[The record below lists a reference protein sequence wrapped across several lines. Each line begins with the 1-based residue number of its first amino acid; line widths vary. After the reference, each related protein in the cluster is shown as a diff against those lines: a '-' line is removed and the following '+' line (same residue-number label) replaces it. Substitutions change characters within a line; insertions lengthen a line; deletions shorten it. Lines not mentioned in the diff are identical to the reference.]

1 VEPIRYKFGMNF
13 LHAHLSSVIELA
25 RSLIE
30 ILILATG
37 IYSMWKLFRGTRGAR
52 VLAGFAVVLATMSL
66 LAVVL
71 HLTVILTLLSF
82 SPALLITALVIIF
95 QPELRRVFAEV
106 GSRPLLGGHRQ
117 QTEVIEIVIRTLE
130 QLQQDGHG
138 ALIAFER
145 KITYEPARET
155 GTLLDAKVSDD
166 LLATIFF
173 PKTPLHDGGVIIAED
188 RIAVA
193 AAIFPLTQT
202 EGLQRNLGLRHRAA
216 LGLSDETDAV
226 VVVLSEETGIISLAI
241 GGELRR
247 PLTTDEL
254 RSQLI
259 AILLQNK
266 DHEKPLVEQLA
277 G

>member
-1 VEPIRYKFGMNF
+1 MSF
-13 LHAHLSSVIELA
+13 LHVHFSMLVDLA

-37 IYSMWKLFRGTRGAR
+37 IYYMWKLFKGTRGAR
-52 VLAGFAVVLATMSL
+52 VLAGFGVILATMSL

-71 HLTVILTLLSF
+71 NLTVIEKLLSF
-82 SPALLITALVIIF
+82 SPAFLITALVIIF
-95 QPELRRVFAEV
+95 QPELRRIFAEV

-130 QLQQDGHG
+130 QMQQVGHG

-155 GTLLDAKVSDD
+155 GTLIDAKVSDD
-166 LLATIFF
+166 LLETIFF
-173 PKTPLHDGGVIIAED
+173 PKTPLHDGGVIIVED

-193 AAIFPLTQT
+193 AAIFPLTQA

-226 VVVLSEETGIISLAI
+226 VVVLSEETGIISLAV

-266 DHEKPLVEQLA
+266 DHAKPLVEQLA

>member
-1 VEPIRYKFGMNF
+1 MNF
-13 LHAHLSSVIELA
+13 LHAHLSPAWDFL

-30 ILILATG
+30 IFILTAG

-52 VLAGFAVVLATMSL
+52 VLAGFGVILATMSL

-71 HLTVILTLLSF
+71 QLTVIEKLLSF
-82 SPALLITALVIIF
+82 SPAFLITALVIIF
-95 QPELRRVFAEV
+95 QPELRRIFAEV
-106 GSRPLLGGHRQ
+106 GSRPLLSGHRQ
-117 QTEVIEIVIRTLE
+117 QTEVIEQVIRTLE

-145 KITYEPARET
+145 EITYEPARET
-155 GTLLDAKVSDD
+155 GTILDAKVSDD

-173 PKTPLHDGGVIIAED
+173 PKTPLHDGGVIIVGD
-188 RIAVA
+188 RVAVA
-193 AAIFPLTQT
+193 AAIFPLTQA

-216 LGLSDETDAV
+216 LGLSDETDAA
-226 VVVLSEETGIISLAI
+226 VVVLSEETGIISLAF
-241 GGELRR
+241 GGELCR

-254 RSQLI
+254 RSKLI

-266 DHEKPLVEQLA
+266 DHEKSLVEQLA

>member
-1 VEPIRYKFGMNF
+1 MTP
-13 LHAHLSSVIELA
+13 LHAHLSLLVEAI

-30 ILILATG
+30 ILILAGG
-37 IYSMWKLFRGTRGAR
+37 IYFTWKLFRGTRGAR
-52 VLAGFAVVLATMSL
+52 VLAGFGFL
-66 LAVVL
+66 LAMLSLVSYAL
-71 HLTVILTLLSF
+71 QLTVIEKLLSF
-82 SPALLITALVIIF
+82 SPIFLLTSLVIIF
-95 QPELRRVFAEV
+95 QPELRRIFAEL
-106 GSRPLLGGHRQ
+106 GSRPLFSAHRQ
-117 QTEVIEIVIRTLE
+117 QAEVIEAVINGLE
-130 QLQQDGHG
+130 QLQLAGHG

-145 KITYEPARET
+145 EITYEPAREN

-173 PKTPLHDGGVIIAED
+173 PKTPLHDGGVIIVQD

-193 AAIFPLTQT
+193 AAVFPLTQA

-216 LGLSDETDAV
+216 LGLSDETDAA
-226 VVVLSEETGIISLAI
+226 VVVLSEETGIISLAY
-241 GGELRR
+241 GGKLRR

-254 RSQLI
+254 RSMLI

>member
-1 VEPIRYKFGMNF
+1 MNF
-13 LHAHLSSVIELA
+13 LFRHFAMLADIA

-30 ILILATG
+30 ILILATA

-71 HLTVILTLLSF
+71 NLTVIEKLLSF
-82 SPALLITALVIIF
+82 SPAFLITALVIIF
-95 QPELRRVFAEV
+95 QPELRRIFAEV
-106 GSRPLLGGHRQ
+106 GSRPIMGAQQQ
-117 QTEVIEIVIRTLE
+117 QTEIIELVIRTIE

-145 KITYEPARET
+145 EITYEPARET
-155 GTLLDAKVSDD
+155 GTILDAEVSDD

-173 PKTPLHDGGVIIAED
+173 PKTPLHDGGVIIVRD

-193 AAIFPLTQT
+193 AAIFPLTQA

-226 VVVLSEETGIISLAI
+226 VVVLSEETGIISLAYS
-241 GGELRR
+241 GELRR

-266 DHEKPLVEQLA
+266 DHEKSLVEQLA
-277 G
+277 S

>member
-1 VEPIRYKFGMNF
+1 MNF
-13 LHAHLSSVIELA
+13 LHLHYSGVVDLA

-30 ILILATG
+30 ILILTTG
-37 IYSMWKLFRGTRGAR
+37 IYAMWKLFRGTRGAR
-52 VLAGFAVVLATMSL
+52 VLAGFGVILATMSL
-66 LAVVL
+66 LAVAL
-71 HLTVILTLLSF
+71 QLTVIEKLLSF
-82 SPALLITALVIIF
+82 SPAFLITALVIIF
-95 QPELRRVFAEV
+95 QPELRRIFAEV

-117 QTEVIEIVIRTLE
+117 QTEVIEIAIRTLE
-130 QLQQDGHG
+130 QMQQDGHG

-145 KITYEPARET
+145 EITYEPARET
-155 GTLLDAKVSDD
+155 GTIVDAKVSED

-173 PKTPLHDGGVIIAED
+173 PKTPLHDGGVIIVAD

-193 AAIFPLTQT
+193 AAIFPLTQA

-216 LGLSDETDAV
+216 LGLSDETDAA
-226 VVVLSEETGIISLAI
+226 VVVLSEETGIISLAF

-266 DHEKPLVEQLA
+266 AHEKTLVEQLA

>member
-1 VEPIRYKFGMNF
+1 MNY
-13 LHAHLSSVIELA
+13 LLSHFPLLTEIS

-30 ILILATG
+30 ILILTAA

-52 VLAGFAVVLATMSL
+52 VLAGFGLVLATLSL
-66 LAVVL
+66 VSVAFQ
-71 HLTVILTLLSF
+71 LTVIGQLLSVS
-82 SPALLITALVIIF
+82 SPFLLIALVIIF
-95 QPELRRVFAEV
+95 QPELRRIFAEV
-106 GSRPLLGGHRQ
+106 GSRPLLGSHRQ
-117 QTEVIEIVIRTLE
+117 QTEVIEVVINALE
-130 QLQQDGHG
+130 QLQQAGHG

-145 KITYEPARET
+145 EITYEPARET
-155 GTLLDAKVSDD
+155 GTLLDARVSDD

-173 PKTPLHDGGVIIAED
+173 PKTPLHDGGTIIVHD

-193 AAIFPLTQT
+193 AAIFPLTQA
-202 EGLQRNLGLRHRAA
+202 EGLQRTLGLRHRAA

-226 VVVLSEETGIISLAI
+226 VVVLSEETGIISLAYN
-241 GGELRR
+241 GELRR

-266 DHEKPLVEQLA
+266 DDEKSLVEQLA
-277 G
+277 S

>member
-1 VEPIRYKFGMNF
+1 MNS
-13 LHAHLSSVIELA
+13 LSAHFSAVAEVA
-25 RSLIE
+25 RSVIE
-30 ILILATG
+30 ILILSMG
-37 IYSMWKLFRGTRGAR
+37 IYFTWKLFKGTRGAR
-52 VLAGFAVVLATMSL
+52 VLAGFIFILAVLSL
-66 LAVVL
+66 LAVAL
-71 HLTVILTLLSF
+71 NLTVIIKLLSF

-95 QPELRRVFAEV
+95 QPELRRIFAEV

-117 QTEVIEIVIRTLE
+117 QTEVIEQVIRTVE
-130 QLQQDGHG
+130 QLQQDGYG

-145 KITYEPARET
+145 EITYEPARET
-155 GTLLDAKVSDD
+155 GTVLDARVSED
-166 LLATIFF
+166 LLTTIFF
-173 PKTPLHDGGVIIAED
+173 PKTPLHDGGVIIAGD
-188 RIAVA
+188 RIAIA

-216 LGLSDETDAV
+216 LGLSDETDAA
-226 VVVLSEETGIISLAI
+226 VVVLSEETGIISLAF

-254 RSQLI
+254 RSHLI

-266 DHEKPLVEQLA
+266 DHEKSLVEQLA

>member
-1 VEPIRYKFGMNF
+1 V
-13 LHAHLSSVIELA
+13 HLSIFKDIA
-25 RSLIE
+25 RAVVE
-30 ILILATG
+30 ISILTAG
-37 IYSMWKLFRGTRGAR
+37 LYYMWKLFRGTRGAR
-52 VLAGFAVVLATMSL
+52 VLAGFGVVLASASL
-66 LAVVL
+66 LAVFL
-71 HLTVILTLLSF
+71 NLTVILKLLSF
-82 SPALLITALVIIF
+82 SPAFLITALVIIF
-95 QPELRRVFAEV
+95 QPELRRFFAEV
-106 GSRPLLGGHRQ
+106 GSRQLLGAHRQ

-130 QLQQDGHG
+130 HMQQDGHG

-145 KITYEPARET
+145 DITYDPARET
-155 GTLLDAKVSDD
+155 GTVIDAKVSDD
-166 LLATIFF
+166 LLETIFF
-173 PKTPLHDGGVIIAED
+173 PKTPLHDGGVIIVQD

-226 VVVLSEETGIISLAI
+226 VVVLSEETGIISLAF
-241 GGELRR
+241 GSELRR

-266 DHEKPLVEQLA
+266 THEKPLVEQLA
-277 G
+277 S

>member
-1 VEPIRYKFGMNF
+1 MNF
-13 LHAHLSSVIELA
+13 LHTHISVVVDFA
-25 RSLIE
+25 RSIIE
-30 ILILATG
+30 ISILSAG
-37 IYSMWKLFRGTRGAR
+37 IYYMWKLFRGTRGAR
-52 VLAGFAVVLATMSL
+52 VLAGFGVILATMSL

-71 HLTVILTLLSF
+71 QLTVIEKLLSF
-82 SPALLITALVIIF
+82 SPAFLITALVIIF
-95 QPELRRVFAEV
+95 QPELRRIFAEV

-130 QLQQDGHG
+130 QMQQDGHG

-145 KITYEPARET
+145 KITFEPARET
-155 GTLLDAKVSDD
+155 GTVLDAKVSDD

-173 PKTPLHDGGVIIAED
+173 PKTPLHDGGVIIVDD

-193 AAIFPLTQT
+193 AAIFPLTQA

-216 LGLSDETDAV
+216 LGLSDETDAA

-266 DHEKPLVEQLA
+266 DHEKSLVEQLA
-277 G
+277 S

>member
-1 VEPIRYKFGMNF
+1 MNF
-13 LHAHLSSVIELA
+13 LHAHFSSLVDLA

-30 ILILATG
+30 ILILTTG
-37 IYSMWKLFRGTRGAR
+37 IYAMWKLFRGTRGAR
-52 VLAGFAVVLATMSL
+52 VLAGFGVVLATMSL

-71 HLTVILTLLSF
+71 NLTVILALLRF
-82 SPALLITALVIIF
+82 SPAFLITALVIIF
-95 QPELRRVFAEV
+95 QPELRRIFAEV
-106 GSRPLLGGHRQ
+106 GSRPLLGAHRQ
-117 QTEVIEIVIRTLE
+117 QTEVIELVIRTLE
-130 QLQQDGHG
+130 QMQQVGHG

-145 KITYEPARET
+145 EITYEPARET
-155 GTLLDAKVSDD
+155 GTILDAKVSDD

-173 PKTPLHDGGVIIAED
+173 PKTPLHDGGVIIVQD

-193 AAIFPLTQT
+193 AAIFPLTQA

-226 VVVLSEETGIISLAI
+226 VVVLSEETGIISLAVA
-241 GGELRR
+241 GELRR

-266 DHEKPLVEQLA
+266 DHEKSLVEQLA
-277 G
+277 S

>member
-1 VEPIRYKFGMNF
+1 MNF
-13 LHAHLSSVIELA
+13 LHAHFSLMVELA

-37 IYSMWKLFRGTRGAR
+37 IYYMWKLFRGTRGAR
-52 VLAGFAVVLATMSL
+52 VLAGFGVILATLSL

-71 HLTVILTLLSF
+71 HLTVILKLLSF
-82 SPALLITALVIIF
+82 SPTVLITALVIIF
-95 QPELRRVFAEV
+95 QPELRRIFAEV
-106 GSRPLLGGHRQ
+106 GSRPLLGGRRQ
-117 QTEVIEIVIRTLE
+117 QTEIIEIVIRTLE
-130 QLQQDGHG
+130 QMQQDGHG

-145 KITYEPARET
+145 DITYEPARET
-155 GTLLDAKVSDD
+155 GTIIDAQITDD
-166 LLATIFF
+166 LIETIFF
-173 PKTPLHDGGVIIAED
+173 PKTPLHDGGVIVCRD

-202 EGLQRNLGLRHRAA
+202 EGLQRTLGLRHRAA

-226 VVVLSEETGIISLAI
+226 VVVLSEETGIISLAFN
-241 GGELRR
+241 GELRR

-259 AILLQNK
+259 AILLQNH
-266 DHEKPLVEQLA
+266 HEKSLVEQLA
-277 G
+277 S

>member
-1 VEPIRYKFGMNF
+1 MQFFHNHISVVLDLAR
-13 LHAHLSSVIELA
+13 SVIEIWVLTA
-25 RSLIE
+25 
-30 ILILATG
+30 G
-37 IYSMWKLFRGTRGAR
+37 FYYMWKLFRGTRGAR
-52 VLAGFAVVLATMSL
+52 VLAGFGLILASMSL

-71 HLTVILTLLSF
+71 QLTVIEKLLSF
-82 SPALLITALVIIF
+82 SPAFLITALVIIF
-95 QPELRRVFAEV
+95 QPELRRIFAEV
-106 GSRPLLGGHRQ
+106 GSRPLLGGQRQ

-130 QLQQDGHG
+130 QMQEVGHG

-155 GTLLDAKVSDD
+155 GTVLDAKVSDD
-166 LLATIFF
+166 LLETIFF
-173 PKTPLHDGGVIIAED
+173 PKTPLHDGGVIIVED

-193 AAIFPLTQT
+193 AAIFPLTQA

-216 LGLSDETDAV
+216 LGLSDETDAA
-226 VVVLSEETGIISLAI
+226 VVVLSEETGIISLAF

-277 G
+277 S